1 MVYTILISIVFIAEL
16 IIAITIIQNLIKFDN
31 KILSLNT
38 YLSEIKPSI
47 ADVSNL
53 SKKISGQMVILSQD
67 FIDKTK
73 ENSEDILCK
82 YLSKLL
88 ISLLIISLNFKVI
101 KQIRKSQITRILAK
115 GWSFV
120 ENMV

>member
-47 ADVSNL
+47 ADISNL
-53 SKKISGQMVILSQD
+53 SKKISGQMIILSQD

-73 ENSEDILCK
+73 ENSEDILWK